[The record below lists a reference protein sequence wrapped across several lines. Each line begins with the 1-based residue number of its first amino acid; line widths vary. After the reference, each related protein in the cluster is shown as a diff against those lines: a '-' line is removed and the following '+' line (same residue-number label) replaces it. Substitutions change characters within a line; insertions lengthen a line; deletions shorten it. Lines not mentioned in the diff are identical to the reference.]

1 MSISDADVRHI
12 ASLARLGLDDARIPS
27 LVAELNGIL
36 AHMDVLQRVALPTAN
51 DDRDNGGAMPL
62 REDQPAP
69 SALARPRESFAPAMR
84 DGFFLVPRVASH
96 GTTLAAMARPANETA
111 DQTADET

>member
-36 AHMDVLQRVALPTAN
+36 AHMDVLQRVALPAN
-51 DDRDNGGAMPL
+51 RDAGDARSAMPR
-62 REDQPAP
+62 REDRPTP
-69 SALARPRESFAPAMR
+69 PALADVRASFAPAMR

-96 GTTLAAMARPANETA
+96 GAGSARVGGP
-111 DQTADET
+111 ADETVDES

>member
-36 AHMDVLQRVALPTAN
+36 AHMDVLQRVALPTAS
-51 DDRDNGGAMPL
+51 DDGNTAGAMPL
-62 REDQPAP
+62 RDDDPAP
-69 SALARPRESFAPAMR
+69 SALAGTRESFAPAMR

-96 GTTLAAMARPANETA
+96 GAVSATIGRPADETA
-111 DQTADET
+111 DEP